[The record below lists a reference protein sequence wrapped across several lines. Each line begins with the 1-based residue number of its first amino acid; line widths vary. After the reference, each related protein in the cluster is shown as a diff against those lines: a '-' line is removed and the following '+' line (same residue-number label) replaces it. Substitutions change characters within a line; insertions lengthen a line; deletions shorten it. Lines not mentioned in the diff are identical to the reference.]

1 MGNENKK
8 KDTNKPVL
16 PNQAMLFLRGAI
28 GFYLM
33 YLAYE
38 LIRDES
44 RVAPRPV
51 IIICAIL
58 SFLITRKDGGRLMK
72 WKSTQ
77 KKVVWELMYVFAGG
91 LALGTLVS
99 KSGAA
104 ENIGGHL
111 GGYLHGFRCQIAEGL
126 RQSDTQGL
134 VEGGVQEESGHAD
147 GQRSGIQVKAL
158 VHLGGVGKA
167 SRQEKADNET
177 HKQGKQNPLPAKA
190 HGSRG

>member
-58 SFLITRKDGGRLMK
+58 FVAAGAVL
-72 WKSTQ
+72 
-77 KKVVWELMYVFAGG
+77 VVWIIRSWIRGEY
-91 LALGTLVS
+91 
-99 KSGAA
+99 
-104 ENIGGHL
+104 IGG
-111 GGYLHGFRCQIAEGL
+111 
-126 RQSDTQGL
+126 
-134 VEGGVQEESGHAD
+134 
-147 GQRSGIQVKAL
+147 
-158 VHLGGVGKA
+158 
-167 SRQEKADNET
+167 KADLSIEEEYVEYEEDFIEEQET
-177 HKQGKQNPLPAKA
+177 GEAEEKELGAGTEN
-190 HGSRG
+190 